1 MLCVYSDAQC
11 MALFIYI
18 GVVLGVHVAKYTI
31 HRASGYILCFCFA
44 IIWIPR
50 LLHGPWASG
59 QAQLD
64 RCPRELSTLLLWS
77 RWSQPTRAHQQLS
90 QGLAEIACKKACKKS
105 QHMEVWQKALV
116 LTIPVSALDPK
127 AGKPCKKRSMS
138 LDFAAALGEAAL
150 RQLLPANY
158 PKTYPPPF
166 LFFFKAPFWTLHVP
180 KNFRFDG
187 MEGAYLPQN
196 QQFAREDM
204 LPSKMKVNFQASLFS
219 CFFC

>member
-1 MLCVYSDAQC
+1 

-138 LDFAAALGEAAL
+138 LDFLL
-150 RQLLPANY
+150 QLLVRPLFDSFSLQTILKHIPPHSFFFSRHLFEHY
-158 PKTYPPPF
+158 MFPKTSGSMGWKGPTF
-166 LFFFKAPFWTLHVP
+166 P
-180 KNFRFDG
+180 KTNS
-187 MEGAYLPQN
+187 LPVKICC
-196 QQFAREDM
+196 
-204 LPSKMKVNFQASLFS
+204 LPKWK
-219 CFFC
+219 